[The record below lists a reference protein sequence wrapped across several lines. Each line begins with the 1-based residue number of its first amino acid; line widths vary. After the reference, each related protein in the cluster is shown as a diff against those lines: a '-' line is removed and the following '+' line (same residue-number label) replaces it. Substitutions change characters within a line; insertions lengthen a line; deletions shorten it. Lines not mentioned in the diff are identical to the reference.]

1 MKYMG
6 SKSRI
11 AKDLLPILTKK
22 LTKDRWYVEPFCLS
36 GETLVFAKNGVKS
49 VKDLQIGDYII
60 DEFGEYTKVVNKIEK
75 DNIEKG
81 LSISIKGGIN
91 IKCSLNHPFYDKDNK
106 ELLAKDLKI
115 GDSLLMGVDSNKNDI
130 VIDMANYITIT
141 KNKRFGR
148 NGSYGEDWVKLYHNA
163 PKIKRFIE
171 VDKDFCQCLGLV
183 ISEGDKSNITMN
195 ISERE
200 YLEDFL
206 RKYEKITGLKFNNK
220 CFYEKEDKNS
230 IEFAVPC
237 KTIYERLFFTAT
249 NLKSGARCKNI
260 SFLFSL
266 NRELCLEVI
275 RYMIIGDGSCSENGV
290 YRNLNYK
297 TSSRNIA
304 NQLQAL
310 LAIKFGIKSTIHHG
324 VNKERYIKGRLLP
337 KSDYYNVGIT
347 HNEDI
352 TFILGEKNANIVIN
366 EKKKGYVVKCIEQIE
381 EKFYDI
387 TIDNKTH
394 RYIINGGIVTHN
406 CGGCNMMDKVNHPKR
421 LSSDSNN
428 YLIAMWKLLLGG
440 YEFPQEISKQVYDF
454 WRNKFNKRGFNGLG
468 DTLEEAM
475 IGWVGFMG
483 SFNGRFFDGGYSGH
497 DVKGRD
503 YIGEQMRNT
512 MSQIDTLKGVVFM
525 CGSYDTLEIP
535 KNSVIYCD
543 IPYKNTKQY
552 STSKG
557 FDHDAFWEWCRNKTK
572 EGNDVLIS
580 EYQAPDD
587 FVCVWQKQVTNAM
600 NTKNTYKPT
609 EKLFVHETISD
620 KYITN

>member
-1 MKYMG
+1 MVYMG
-6 SKSRI
+6 SKNRI
-11 AKDLLPILTKK
+11 AKYLLPFLTKY
-22 LTKDRWYVEPFCLS
+22 LTPDRWYVEPFCLS

-275 RYMIIGDGSCSENGV
+275 RYMFIGDGSCSENGV

-324 VNKERYIKGRLLP
+324 VNKERYIKGRLLS

-381 EKFYDI
+381 DKFYDI

-406 CGGCNMMDKVNHPKR
+406 CGGCNMMDKVKHDKR
-421 LSSDSNN
+421 IANDYNK
-428 YLIAMWKLLLGG
+428 YLIALFKALQQGV
-440 YEFPQEISKQVYDF
+440 EFPAYISKEEYDVVKT
-454 WRNKFNKRGFNGLG
+454 NKDNYEDWF
-468 DTLEEAM
+468 
-475 IGWVGFMG
+475 VGFVG
-483 SFNGRFFDGGYSGH
+483 FICGFRGVFF
-497 DVKGRD
+497 
-503 YIGEQMRNT
+503 
-512 MSQIDTLKGVVFM
+512 
-525 CGSYDTLEIP
+525 GSYVKTSFFQNGKDRNYQREQILNFISQKNDINDVLFYNVQYNKLNIP
-535 KNSVIYCD
+535 YNSVIYCD
-543 IPYKNTKQY
+543 PPYIDTSSYKNESEFNHDEFWQWCRDM
-552 STSKG
+552 TSK
-557 FDHDAFWEWCRNKTK
+557 
-572 EGNDVLIS
+572 GNDVLIS
-580 EYQAPDD
+580 EYNAPND
-587 FVCVWQKQVTNAM
+587 FVCVWQKGINM
-600 NTKNTYKPT
+600 NLSGNNGIKPI
-609 EKLFVHETISD
+609 EKLFVHESIAE
-620 KYITN
+620 KYKTRTLFD

>member
-1 MKYMG
+1 MVYMG
-6 SKSRI
+6 SKNRI
-11 AKDLLPILTKK
+11 AKYILPFLTKY
-22 LTKDRWYVEPFCLS
+22 LTPGRWYVEPFCLS

-352 TFILGEKNANIVIN
+352 TFILGEKT
-366 EKKKGYVVKCIEQIE
+366 Q
-381 EKFYDI
+381 
-387 TIDNKTH
+387 
-394 RYIINGGIVTHN
+394 
-406 CGGCNMMDKVNHPKR
+406 
-421 LSSDSNN
+421 
-428 YLIAMWKLLLGG
+428 
-440 YEFPQEISKQVYDF
+440 
-454 WRNKFNKRGFNGLG
+454 
-468 DTLEEAM
+468 TL
-475 IGWVGFMG
+475 
-483 SFNGRFFDGGYSGH
+483 
-497 DVKGRD
+497 
-503 YIGEQMRNT
+503 
-512 MSQIDTLKGVVFM
+512 
-525 CGSYDTLEIP
+525 
-535 KNSVIYCD
+535 
-543 IPYKNTKQY
+543 
-552 STSKG
+552 
-557 FDHDAFWEWCRNKTK
+557 
-572 EGNDVLIS
+572 
-580 EYQAPDD
+580 
-587 FVCVWQKQVTNAM
+587 
-600 NTKNTYKPT
+600 
-609 EKLFVHETISD
+609 
-620 KYITN
+620 

>member
-1 MKYMG
+1 MVYMG
-6 SKSRI
+6 SKNRI
-11 AKDLLPILTKK
+11 AKYLLPFLTKY

-36 GETLVFAKNGVKS
+36 GEALVFTKDGVKPI
-49 VKDLQIGDYII
+49 KDLQIGDYII

-230 IEFAVPC
+230 IQLAIPC

-249 NLKSGARCKNI
+249 NLKSGARNKNI

-275 RYMIIGDGSCSENGV
+275 RYMIIGDGSCSINGV

-337 KSDYYNVGIT
+337 KSDYYNVVIT

-406 CGGCNMMDKVNHPKR
+406 CGGCNMMDKVNHQKR
-421 LSSDSNN
+421 IANDVNE
-428 YLIAMWKLLLGG
+428 YLIELWKYLQDGG
-440 YEFPQEISKQVYDF
+440 TLPQFISKEEYYKVKADKQNYPKWYVGHI
-454 WRNKFNKRGFNGLG
+454 GFNCSRLG
-468 DTLEEAM
+468 KFFDCYVYEQ
-475 IGWVGFMG
+475 
-483 SFNGRFFDGGYSGH
+483 NGRNYQLEH
-497 DVKGRD
+497 
-503 YIGEQMRNT
+503 INNIMN
-512 MSQIDTLKGVVFM
+512 QIPLLVGVSFACYPYYV
-525 CGSYDTLEIP
+525 LPIP
-535 KNSVIYCD
+535 QNSVVYCD
-543 IPYKNTKQY
+543 PPYNNTRKY
-552 STSKG
+552 RNSVN
-557 FDHDAFWEWCRNKTK
+557 HDFFWQWCREKT
-572 EGNDVLIS
+572 EQGCDVLIS
-580 EYQAPDD
+580 EYEAPAD
-587 FVCVWQKQVTNAM
+587 FVCVWQLPHNKAIAVHKTILSI
-600 NTKNTYKPT
+600 
-609 EKLFVHETISD
+609 EKLFVHESIAD
-620 KYITN
+620 KYIEKTLFD